1 MIFHST
7 TIDVQLAA
15 SPHTAVSC
23 LPGVRSGK
31 KLTKVVLLDGY
42 STRTLACVRSWGKRG
57 IAFAVGGET
66 RWDMSLFSRYA
77 REKFVYRSPK
87 EDLSQ
92 FIRDVNHYSREF
104 AANGVFPTSEAAIRA
119 CSQYRNQL

>member
-31 KLTKVVLLDGY
+31 KLTKVLLLDGY
-42 STRTLACVRSWGKRG
+42 STRTLACVRSWGKKG
-57 IAFAVGGET
+57 IPFAVGGET
-66 RWDMSLFSRYA
+66 RWDMSLLSRYSK
-77 REKFVYRSPK
+77 ENFMYKSPK
-87 EDLSQ
+87 RDLSK
-92 FIRDVNHYSREF
+92 FIREVNHRCQEF
-104 AANGVFPTSEAAIRA
+104 GADCVFPTSEAAIMV
-119 CSQYRNQL
+119 CSRY